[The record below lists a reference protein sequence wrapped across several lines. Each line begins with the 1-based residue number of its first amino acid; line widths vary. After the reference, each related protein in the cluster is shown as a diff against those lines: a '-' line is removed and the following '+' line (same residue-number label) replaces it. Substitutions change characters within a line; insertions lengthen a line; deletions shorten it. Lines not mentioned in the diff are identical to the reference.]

1 MLAAMNAWGEPYAR
15 LIPFEADLGGDP
27 SDEDLDQY
35 PPATAIAGAESKS
48 EGGSP
53 PGGARRLPANCNRS
67 VAVTVVAA
75 SPLIACRRP
84 HPAIAVIV
92 AVAVAVEGIP
102 NPANEPATTNEPAMV
117 IKPATEPVT
126 TKAMAVEPG
135 GPHVAAAKAAAH
147 VAAAKAAAHVA
158 AAKAAAHVAAAKAA
172 ASH

>member
-1 MLAAMNAWGEPYAR
+1 RFEWECPKR
-15 LIPFEADLGGDP
+15 LRAP
-27 SDEDLDQY
+27 SQN
-35 PPATAIAGAESKS
+35 PRR
-48 EGGSP
+48 GSL
-53 PGGARRLPANCNRS
+53 PGRARRLPANCNRS

-92 AVAVAVEGIP
+92 AVAVAVAVEGIP
-102 NPANEPATTNEPAMV
+102 NTANEPATTKEPAMV
-117 IKPATEPVT
+117 IKPATKPVT

-135 GPHVAAAKAAAH
+135 GAHVAAAKAAAH

-172 ASH
+172 ASHVAAAKT